1 MSLPVLV
8 LAGSRG
14 PDDPVARAAGVAHKC
29 AAPLL
34 GRPMLAYV
42 LDAIRATPG
51 LGSVFVAAEAG
62 ADALLAE
69 ALAAANAEPPTWLP
83 AEAGPSASVAAG
95 FERIG
100 APLLVTTGD
109 HPLLDGAMLGAFLA
123 AAREAESDV
132 VAGVVGRETLEGAG
146 LATKRTWLA
155 FKDGDISGAN
165 LFYLG
170 DARAASAVAFWGKI
184 ERERKNPLKLAA
196 AFGPLLLAAYVAK
209 RLTLDA
215 ACRRIGPTLG
225 CSAAAVRLDR
235 AEAAIDVDKAADLDL
250 AEAIIARRGAGPAVG
265 GEVRGNE

>member
-34 GRPMLAYV
+34 GRAMLAYV
-42 LDAIRATPG
+42 LDAVNATPD
-51 LGSVFVAAEAG
+51 LGPVFVAAEAG
-62 ADALLAE
+62 ADAYLAGT
-69 ALAAANAEPPTWLP
+69 LAAADVAPRWLP

-109 HPLLDGAMLGAFLA
+109 HPLLDRAMLGEFLS
-123 AAREAESDV
+123 AARGVGTDV

-146 LATKRTWLA
+146 FSTKRTWLA
-155 FKDGDISGAN
+155 FKDGDVSGAN
-165 LFYLG
+165 LFYLS
-170 DARAASAVAFWGKI
+170 DVRAASAVAFWGKI

-196 AFGPLLLAAYVAK
+196 AFGPLLLAAYATK

-215 ACRRIGPTLG
+215 ACERIGPALG

-235 AEAAIDVDKAADLDL
+235 AEAAIDVDKPADLAL
-250 AEAIIARRGAGPAVG
+250 AETILAGRRD
-265 GEVRGNE
+265 R